1 MSSSSE
7 SYAGFY
13 LVGFI
18 GAVVGTVFALVVF
31 GTGILT
37 ERTLSQGHTNLEH
50 GSPQVHGN
58 APAEQH

>member
-31 GTGILT
+31 GTGIMT
-37 ERTLSQGHTNLEH
+37 ERTLAQGHTHLEH
-50 GSPQVHGN
+50 GAPQVHGN
-58 APAEQH
+58 PPPGNP

>member
-37 ERTLSQGHTNLEH
+37 ERTLGQGHTNLEH
-50 GSPQVHGN
+50 GSSQVHGN